1 MNDTRHIA
9 QLDVGESAILG
20 EMKLP
25 GEASARLEEM
35 GFLPGT
41 AIRLVRRAPL
51 GCPIEFEVAGTRLAI
66 REVDAANILVG

>member
-1 MNDTRHIA
+1 MKHIA

-25 GEASARLEEM
+25 EEASARLEEM
-35 GFLPGT
+35 CFLPGA

>member
-1 MNDTRHIA
+1 MNETRHIA

-20 EMKLP
+20 EMNLP
-25 GEASARLEEM
+25 REASTRLEEM
-35 GFLPGT
+35 GFLPGA

-66 REVDAANILVG
+66 RGVDAANILVG

>member
-25 GEASARLEEM
+25 REASARLEEM
-35 GFLPGT
+35 GFLPGV

-66 REVDAANILVG
+66 RGVDAANIFVG